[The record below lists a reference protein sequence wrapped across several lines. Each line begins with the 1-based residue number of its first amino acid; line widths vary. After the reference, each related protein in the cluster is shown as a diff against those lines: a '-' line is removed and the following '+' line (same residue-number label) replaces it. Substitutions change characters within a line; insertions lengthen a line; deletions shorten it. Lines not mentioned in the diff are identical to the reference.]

1 MENELFNNLSYIEIL
16 FIIVSLGCCLLGCCL
31 FGWKIMFYRKKAKL
45 AIALLFHKEA
55 VSEDI
60 KAEFSK
66 ILIGKDK

>member
-16 FIIVSLGCCLLGCCL
+16 FIIVSLGCCL

-55 VSEDI
+55 ISEDI
-60 KAEFSK
+60 KVAIPK
-66 ILIGKDK
+66 ILTGKDK

>member
-16 FIIVSLGCCLLGCCL
+16 FIIVSLGCCLI
-31 FGWKIMFYRKKAKL
+31 GWKIMFYRKKAKL

>member
-16 FIIVSLGCCLLGCCL
+16 FIIVSLGCSL
-31 FGWKIMFYRKKAKL
+31 FGWKIMFYQKKANL

-55 VSEDI
+55 ISEDI
-60 KAEFSK
+60 KAEIQK

>member
-1 MENELFNNLSYIEIL
+1 MENELFNNLSYIL
-16 FIIVSLGCCLLGCCL
+16 FIIVSLGCCL